1 MYEVLSPEY
10 IVEGETSN
18 NTPELKND
26 TVVMCGTESDFTPFD
41 ISLFYEA
48 SLQSYV
54 RYGHI
59 SPKTTLEEWKDTRE
73 DIRSYYVMIR
83 NGNNL
88 IAGAKLIQ
96 NIDLDNQNK
105 LLSPNSGAFP
115 MHSMVGGYDYP
126 DYFNLTIGESLEA
139 TRLFVK
145 NNHSIT
151 GESVMLAMVEF
162 INRRLNGVKGIIGI
176 GEKKRVIRLIQFM
189 EHLEKDEVSSVYTYP
204 NFQIQRE
211 ILEGNFA
218 PYFKEK
224 RGIPFLID
232 LTKYLPH
239 LQRYYKK

>member
-96 NIDLDNQNK
+96 NIDFLPKSPSVFGNLDKYIQN
-105 LLSPNSGAFP
+105 
-115 MHSMVGGYDYP
+115 
-126 DYFNLTIGESLEA
+126 
-139 TRLFVK
+139 
-145 NNHSIT
+145 
-151 GESVMLAMVEF
+151 
-162 INRRLNGVKGIIGI
+162 
-176 GEKKRVIRLIQFM
+176 
-189 EHLEKDEVSSVYTYP
+189 
-204 NFQIQRE
+204 
-211 ILEGNFA
+211 
-218 PYFKEK
+218 
-224 RGIPFLID
+224 
-232 LTKYLPH
+232 LPH
-239 LQRYYKK
+239 LFLNVP